1 MQELNT
7 IRGAAI
13 RVAGSPEA
21 IGRQLG
27 ALAKPL
33 FADYMAQSGAWQ
45 AVSRWRGSAFAQQL
59 RAAAVQHFPA
69 YVAEIDAMA
78 EALGWPAE
86 DLFLWNCRGELIH
99 RVPDG
104 CTTVAA
110 RLPGAALIAH
120 NEDGDPWLLGRCC
133 VVEVQPEG
141 KPGFV
146 SFYYPGS
153 LPGHTF
159 AATRAGLAQAINNVR
174 ILEPRVGVPRMILSR
189 AVLDCATLD
198 EALALLRDTPRAS
211 GFHHTIGGTDAA
223 GEVRVYS
230 VEATAQRC
238 SALEVTAPSGHA
250 NHLIHAGCESE
261 AQIVTD
267 SSRDRQAR
275 LAELLPMVG
284 AQPDGAAFVQLLQ
297 DRAGAGLPIFRDD
310 PHDPDD
316 ENTLAT
322 ACMRIAPGGVAL
334 DVWQGGERVL
344 GLLIDS
350 HPGRATGAT
359 R

>member
-1 MQELNT
+1 MQELKT
-7 IRGAAI
+7 I

-27 ALAKPL
+27 THVKPI
-33 FADYMAQSGAWQ
+33 FADYMAQSSAWQ

-78 EALGWPAE
+78 QALDWSAD

-99 RVPDG
+99 NAPDG
-104 CTTVAA
+104 CTTLAVRTA
-110 RLPGAALIAH
+110 GAGLIAH
-120 NEDGDPWLLGRCC
+120 NEDGDPWLHGRCS
-133 VVEVQPEG
+133 VVEVEPEG
-141 KPGFV
+141 RPGFV

-159 AATRAGLAQAINNVR
+159 AATRAGVAQAINNVR
-174 ILEPRVGVPRMILSR
+174 IREPRVGVPRMILAR
-189 AVLDCATLD
+189 AVLDCATLG

-211 GFHHTIGGTDAA
+211 GFHHTIGGTDEA
-223 GEVRVYS
+223 GEVRVVS
-230 VEATAQRC
+230 VEATAQRA
-238 SALEVTAPSGHA
+238 SAREVSAPSGHA
-250 NHLIHAGCESE
+250 NHLIHTGCERE

-267 SSRDRQAR
+267 SSRDRQTR
-275 LAELLPMVG
+275 LAELLPALG
-284 AQPDGAAFVQLLQ
+284 AQLDGAAFVQVLQ

-322 ACMRIAPGGVAL
+322 ACMRVEPRGVAF

-344 GLLIDS
+344 GRFIDS
-350 HPGRATGAT
+350 NARHANGAT